1 MKPPLP
7 FTASPA
13 QSWSSA
19 RRLCLLLVLSVVAA
33 VNLIDRQL
41 ISILMEPI
49 KREFHASDTL
59 MGLLTGVSFALV
71 YATAAL
77 PIARWSDRS
86 VRRNV
91 IAACLLVWGAMTM
104 LCGMAQSFV
113 QLAAARMGVA
123 LGEAGYNPSAH
134 SMIADLYPTTQRGR
148 ALGVFNAAASIGIGF
163 GLFFGGWLNHRFNWR
178 IVFIIIG
185 APCLLIAL
193 VFRLW
198 FDEPPRGMSDGRSVP
213 VRPPSLRLTLRAL
226 GGSRSF
232 RLLALSAMTC
242 SFVNYGLQIWA
253 ASFFIRVH
261 GMSTQEVGLKLGIA
275 SAVGLFIATIGSGAL
290 ADRLGRLDMR
300 WYMRVPGFGMLL
312 TLPFG
317 LLALTSR
324 SGNLAFGYYCI
335 TVGLSSTWASPIH
348 AVTQSLSAPRMR
360 GIATAII
367 SLCLNLFG
375 YGLGPLFVGAL
386 NDHLRPGFGVES
398 IRYSLMILLSGCVVA
413 GVTSFATNGSIR
425 RDVAVSQP
433 AT

>member
-1 MKPPLP
+1 M
-7 FTASPA
+7 
-13 QSWSSA
+13 
-19 RRLCLLLVLSVVAA
+19 LCAVAA
-33 VNLIDRQL
+33 INLIDRQL

-59 MGLLTGVSFALV
+59 MGLLTGLSFASV

-91 IAACLLVWGAMTM
+91 IAACLLVWGGMTM
-104 LCGMAQSFV
+104 MCGVAQSYL

-134 SMIADLYPTTQRGR
+134 SMIADLYPLTQRGR

-163 GLFFGGWLNHRFNWR
+163 GLFFGGWLNHQFNWR
-178 IVFIIIG
+178 IVFLIVG

-193 VFRLW
+193 IFRLW
-198 FDEPPRGMSDGRSVP
+198 IDEPPRGMSDARP
-213 VRPPSLRLTLRAL
+213 APIRPPSISETLRAL
-226 GGSRSF
+226 GRSRSF
-232 RLLALSAMTC
+232 CLLTLAAMTC
-242 SFVNYGLQIWA
+242 AFVNYGLQTWA

-275 SAVGLFIATIGSGAL
+275 SAVGLLIATIGSGAL

-317 LLALTSR
+317 LLALTSN
-324 SGNLAFGYYCI
+324 SANLAFGYYCV
-335 TVGLSSTWASPIH
+335 TLGLSSTWATPIH
-348 AVTQSLSAPRMR
+348 AMTQSLSSPRMR
-360 GIATAII
+360 GISTAII

-375 YGLGPLFVGAL
+375 YGLGPLFVGVL
-386 NDHLRPGFGVES
+386 NDHLRPGFGIDS

-413 GVTSFATNGSIR
+413 GASSFATNGSIR
-425 RDVAVSQP
+425 RDIAASQAV
-433 AT
+433 

>member
-1 MKPPLP
+1 MKVPPHV
-7 FTASPA
+7 TVAVTG
-13 QSWSSA
+13 SWSSA
-19 RRLCLLLVLSVVAA
+19 RRLSLLLVLCAVAA
-33 VNLIDRQL
+33 INLIDRQL

-59 MGLLTGVSFALV
+59 MGLLTGLSFASV

-91 IAACLLVWGAMTM
+91 IAACLLVWGGMTM
-104 LCGMAQSFV
+104 MCGVAQSYL

-134 SMIADLYPTTQRGR
+134 SMIADLYPLTQRGR
-148 ALGVFNAAASIGIGF
+148 ALGVFNSAASLGIGF
-163 GLFFGGWLNHRFNWR
+163 GLFFGGWLNHQFNWR
-178 IVFIIIG
+178 IVFLIVG

-193 VFRLW
+193 IFRLW
-198 FDEPPRGMSDGRSVP
+198 IDEPPRGMSDGRSAP
-213 VRPPSLRLTLRAL
+213 VRPPSIGQTVSTL

-232 RLLALSAMTC
+232 RFLTLSAMAC
-242 SFVNYGLQIWA
+242 AFVNYGLQIWA

-275 SAVGLFIATIGSGAL
+275 SAVGLFMATIISGAL

-300 WYMRVPGFGMLL
+300 WYMRVPGYGMLL

-317 LLALTSR
+317 LLALS
-324 SGNLAFGYYCI
+324 SSSANLAFGFYCV

-348 AVTQSLSAPRMR
+348 AMTQSLSSPRMR
-360 GIATAII
+360 GISTAII

-386 NDHLRPGFGVES
+386 NDHLRPNFGVES
-398 IRYSLMILLSGCVVA
+398 IRYSLMILLSVCVVA
-413 GVTSFATNGSIR
+413 GALSFATNGSIR
-425 RDVAVSQP
+425 RDIAASQ
-433 AT
+433 AA